1 MVSQRTCHLKLVI
14 KMATKKIKSVMI
26 RKRVM
31 KREMLVMVM
40 ITVISW
46 KINNRKKMKT
56 AMKNLVLEVKV
67 EVVAGVKVK
76 MAITWMKRLGLRTY
90 CNKDLAL

>member
-1 MVSQRTCHLKLVI
+1 
-14 KMATKKIKSVMI
+14 
-26 RKRVM
+26 M

>member
-1 MVSQRTCHLKLVI
+1 
-14 KMATKKIKSVMI
+14 MATKKIKSVMI